1 MFTCFIVLK
10 NTKFSKEVIMTVSNN
25 LMMASQV
32 YANRNVQA
40 QSAAS
45 EYVRATRT
53 TTTSLFA

>member
-1 MFTCFIVLK
+1 
-10 NTKFSKEVIMTVSNN
+10 MTVSNN